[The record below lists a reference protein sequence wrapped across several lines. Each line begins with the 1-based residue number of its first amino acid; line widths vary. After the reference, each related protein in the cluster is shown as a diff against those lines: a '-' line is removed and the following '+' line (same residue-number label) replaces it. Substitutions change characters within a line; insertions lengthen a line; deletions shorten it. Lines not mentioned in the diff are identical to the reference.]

1 MAGNHCNDYS
11 FGVLLIAVTGIK
23 EENNV
28 AGIVFSTESWHP
40 AAERI
45 SECFAYFDART
56 KVIDLSKYCDALDTI
71 GIIPFSGPNKHMS
84 DWKERKYV
92 SWSRR
97 EADIR
102 LRIDFDTF
110 VKSSRETQRDI
121 VKEIIIKSLEII
133 KHKCDAKKL
142 RFDLDDMLYDMFPD
156 E

>member
-1 MAGNHCNDYS
+1 M
-11 FGVLLIAVTGIK
+11 
-23 EENNV
+23 

-45 SECFAYFDART
+45 SECFVYFDARM

-121 VKEIIIKSLEII
+121 VKKIIIKSLEII

>member
-1 MAGNHCNDYS
+1 MAGNHCNYYS
-11 FGVLLIAVTGIK
+11 FGVLLMAVTGIK

-28 AGIVFSTESWHP
+28 AGIVFSIESWHP

>member
-1 MAGNHCNDYS
+1 M
-11 FGVLLIAVTGIK
+11 AVTGIK

-56 KVIDLSKYCDALDTI
+56 KVIYLSKYCDALDTI

-92 SWSRR
+92 SW
-97 EADIR
+97 
-102 LRIDFDTF
+102 
-110 VKSSRETQRDI
+110 
-121 VKEIIIKSLEII
+121 
-133 KHKCDAKKL
+133 
-142 RFDLDDMLYDMFPD
+142 
-156 E
+156 

>member
-1 MAGNHCNDYS
+1 M
-11 FGVLLIAVTGIK
+11 
-23 EENNV
+23 

-45 SECFAYFDART
+45 SECFAHFDARM

>member
-1 MAGNHCNDYS
+1 
-11 FGVLLIAVTGIK
+11 
-23 EENNV
+23 
-28 AGIVFSTESWHP
+28 
-40 AAERI
+40 
-45 SECFAYFDART
+45 
-56 KVIDLSKYCDALDTI
+56 
-71 GIIPFSGPNKHMS
+71 MS

-92 SWSRR
+92 SLSRR

>member
-1 MAGNHCNDYS
+1 M
-11 FGVLLIAVTGIK
+11 
-23 EENNV
+23 

-45 SECFAYFDART
+45 SECFAYF
-56 KVIDLSKYCDALDTI
+56 DLSKYCDALDTI

>member
-11 FGVLLIAVTGIK
+11 FGVLLMAVTGIK